1 MSMIIRRAIR
11 ICFNAFT
18 VLLVVGG
25 LFTIQSAMAQHPAV
39 NALQGTAKEEKTA
52 EKPEKEKPKG
62 PRDEYNRGNPRS
74 SVEGFIAA
82 TRDGKYEK
90 AAQYLDLRNLPIW
103 IDANE
108 GPELARKLKIIMDK
122 AFWMDL
128 ELISTDPDG
137 AQNDGL
143 PFHRDLMDRIK
154 MPYKTVDILL
164 QHVPRDD
171 GVYIW
176 KFSNRTVAEIPLLYA
191 HFGYSPYE
199 EKLRKLL
206 PDFTVLGWHSW
217 QWLVFLILLPLAFL
231 TALVP
236 TWFAGYLLRRQE
248 TEMKRRVGQFITGVA
263 RIVLWLLL
271 IKVGAQ
277 IIGPSVTMRAIMKVG
292 TLTTIAFIW
301 ATMRLLDL
309 AFDWW
314 TTRLRKSGQ
323 ESTIVLLNPTK
334 TVFKTVIVIT
344 GIVLWLDN
352 IGYDVGTL
360 LAGLGVGGIAV
371 ALAAQDT
378 LKNFLGSI
386 MVLLD
391 KPYQVGQR
399 IVIKGHDGVVEEIG
413 LRSTKIRLL
422 TGHQTT
428 VPNEQMAGSDI
439 ENIGRRPHIRRLT
452 NIALPYNT
460 PLDKVQKA
468 VDIIRNALDDHE
480 GMDPEFPPRVY
491 FNEFNPASLNIIVL
505 YWYHPPNYWDF
516 LDFNQ
521 RVNMQIMQEFE
532 KEGIKFA
539 FPTTTTYLAPDDQNP
554 LLVSLTGSPQQPG
567 QTP

>member
-128 ELISTDPDG
+128 ELISTDPDS

-164 QHVPRDD
+164 QRVSRDD

-176 KFSNRTVAEIPLLYA
+176 KFSNRTVAEIPLLYE

-206 PDFTVLGWHSW
+206 PDITFLGWQSW
-217 QWLVFLILLPLAFL
+217 QWLEFLILLPLAFL
-231 TALVP
+231 AALVP
-236 TWFAGYLLRRQE
+236 TWFAGFLLRRQE
-248 TEMKRRVGQFITGVA
+248 TEMKRRVGQFITGVV
-263 RIVLWLLL
+263 RIILWLLP
-271 IKVGAQ
+271 IRAGVH
-277 IIGPSVTMRAIMKVG
+277 IIGLSVTMRSIMQVG
-292 TLTTIAFIW
+292 TFTTIAFIW
-301 ATMRLLDL
+301 AAMRFMNLS
-309 AFDWW
+309 FDWW
-314 TTRLRKSGQ
+314 ISRLRKSGQ
-323 ESTIVLLNPTK
+323 ESTIVLLSPTK
-334 TVFKTVIVIT
+334 TVFKTVIVII
-344 GIVLWLDN
+344 GIVIWLDN
-352 IGYDVGTL
+352 IGYDVATL

-452 NIALPYNT
+452 NITLPYNT
-460 PLDKVQKA
+460 PLDKVQRA
-468 VDIIRNALDDHE
+468 VDIIRTALDNHE
-480 GMDPEFPPRVY
+480 GMDPDFPPRVY
-491 FNEFNPASLNIIVL
+491 FNEFNPASLNILVL

-521 RVNMQIMQEFE
+521 RVNIQIMQEFE

-539 FPTTTTYLAPDDQNP
+539 FPTTTTHLAPDDQNP
-554 LLVSLTGSPQQPG
+554 LLVSLTGSSQEPG

>member
-1 MSMIIRRAIR
+1 MIIRKAIKIR
-11 ICFNAFT
+11 FIAFT
-18 VLLVVGG
+18 VLLVMGG
-25 LFTIQSAMAQHPAV
+25 LFTIQSAMAQHPAMKT
-39 NALQGTAKEEKTA
+39 LKDTAKEEKTA
-52 EKPEKEKPKG
+52 EKSEKEKPKG
-62 PRDEYNRGNPRS
+62 PRDEYNRGTPRS
-74 SVEGFIAA
+74 SVEGFVAA

-90 AAQYLDLRNLPIW
+90 AAHYLDLRNLPIW
-103 IDANE
+103 IDANK
-108 GPELARKLKIIMDK
+108 GPVLARKLKIIMDK

-128 ELISTDPDG
+128 ELVSTDPDG

-143 PFHRDLMDRIK
+143 PFNRDLLDRIK
-154 MPYKTVDILL
+154 TPYKTVDILL
-164 QHVPRDD
+164 QHVPRED

-176 KFSNRTVAEIPLLYA
+176 KFSNRTVAEIPILYN

-206 PDFTVLGWHSW
+206 PDITFLGWQSW
-217 QWLVFLILLPLAFL
+217 QWLEFLILLPLAFL
-231 TALVP
+231 AALVP
-236 TWFAGYLLRRQE
+236 TWFAGFLLRRQE

-271 IKVGAQ
+271 IKAGAQ
-277 IIGPSVTMRAIMKVG
+277 IIGPSVTMRAMMKVG

-301 ATMRLLDL
+301 ATMRFMDL

-314 TTRLRKSGQ
+314 ISRLRKSGQ

-334 TVFKTVIVIT
+334 TVFKTVIVII
-344 GIVLWLDN
+344 GIVIWLDN
-352 IGYDVGTL
+352 IGYDVATL

-399 IVIKGHDGVVEEIG
+399 VVVKGHDGVVEEIG

-452 NIALPYNT
+452 NITLPYNT

-468 VDIIRNALDDHE
+468 VDIIRTTLDNHE
-480 GMDPEFPPRVY
+480 GMDPDFLPRVY

-539 FPTTTTYLAPDDQNP
+539 FPTTTTYLTPDDQHP
-554 LLVSLTGSPQQPG
+554 LQVSLTGSSM
-567 QTP
+567 

>member
-1 MSMIIRRAIR
+1 MIIRKAIKIR
-11 ICFNAFT
+11 FIAFT
-18 VLLVVGG
+18 VLLVMGG
-25 LFTIQSAMAQHPAV
+25 LFTIQSAMAQHPAMT
-39 NALQGTAKEEKTA
+39 ALKDTAKEEKPE
-52 EKPEKEKPKG
+52 EKSEIEKPKG
-62 PRDEYNRGNPRS
+62 PRDEYNRGTPRS
-74 SVEGFIAA
+74 SVEGFVAA
-82 TRDGKYEK
+82 TRDGKFEK

-103 IDANE
+103 IDADE
-108 GPELARKLKIIMDK
+108 GPILARKLKIIMDK

-128 ELISTDPDG
+128 ELVSTDPDG

-143 PFHRDLMDRIK
+143 PFNRDLLDRIK
-154 MPYKTVDILL
+154 TPYKTVDILL
-164 QHVPRDD
+164 QHVPRED

-176 KFSNRTVAEIPLLYA
+176 KFSNRTVAEIPLLYD

-206 PDFTVLGWHSW
+206 PDITFLGWQSW
-217 QWLVFLILLPLAFL
+217 QWLEFLILLPLAFL
-231 TALVP
+231 AALVP
-236 TWFAGYLLRRQE
+236 TWFAGFLLRRQE
-248 TEMKRRVGQFITGVA
+248 TEMKRRVGQFITGVV
-263 RIVLWLLL
+263 RIILWLLL
-271 IKVGAQ
+271 IRIGVQ
-277 IIGPSVTMRAIMKVG
+277 IIGPSMTMRTVMNVG

-301 ATMRLLDL
+301 AAMRFMDL
-309 AFDWW
+309 GFDWW
-314 TTRLRKSGQ
+314 MSRLRKSGR

-334 TVFKTVIVIT
+334 TVFKTVIVII
-344 GIVLWLDN
+344 GIVIWLDN
-352 IGYDVGTL
+352 IGYDVATL

-386 MVLLD
+386 IVLLD

-468 VDIIRNALDDHE
+468 VDIIRTTLDNHE
-480 GMDPEFPPRVY
+480 GMDPDFPPRVY

-539 FPTTTTYLAPDDQNP
+539 FPTTTTHLAPDDQNP
-554 LLVSLTGSPQQPG
+554 LLVSLTGSSQEPG